1 MALDTIKSFMKIRHP
16 LTVFE
21 SPYEKRR
28 IGRDNDGGYV
38 VCTGEPM
45 KCSALIS
52 AGVNDDISF
61 EEAFLKEHNVPCF
74 AFDGTVDK
82 FPDSSYP
89 IQFFKQNI
97 DVNQNLHHLINK
109 FDSVFIK
116 MDIEGAEFEWI
127 QSLSKEHLDK
137 INQIVIEF
145 HFPFDGHKW
154 ACIDKLASTHWLV
167 HLHPNNCCGTRQYD
181 GYTVPCVFECT
192 FISKKFASQLELN
205 KKPIPDIIDQ
215 ANAIDIED
223 IKLSGTPYVS
233 DHY

>member
-1 MALDTIKSFMKIRHP
+1 MALDSLKTMLKFQHP

-21 SPYEKRR
+21 CPFEKKR

-82 FPDSSYP
+82 FPASSYP

-97 DVNQNLHHLINK
+97 DSNQNLHYLINK

-127 QSLSKEHLDK
+127 HNISIQQLDK

-145 HFPFDGHKW
+145 HFPFDTDKW
-154 ACIDKLASTHWLV
+154 SCIEKLASTHWLV
-167 HLHPNNCCGTRQYD
+167 HLHPNNCCGTKMYF
-181 GYTVPCVFECT
+181 GYNVPCVFECT
-192 FISKKFASQLELN
+192 FISKKFASHLPLN
-205 KKPIPDIIDQ
+205 KNPIPDTIDQ
-215 ANAIDIED
+215 INLIGNED
-223 IKLSGTPYVS
+223 IHLSGIPYIS
-233 DHY
+233 E